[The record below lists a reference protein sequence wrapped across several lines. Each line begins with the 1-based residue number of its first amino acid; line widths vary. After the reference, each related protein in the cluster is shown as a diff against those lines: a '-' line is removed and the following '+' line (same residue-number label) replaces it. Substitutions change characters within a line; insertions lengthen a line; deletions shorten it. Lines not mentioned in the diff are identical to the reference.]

1 MLHEREQA
9 QQKVLSVSLL
19 VWSNQPGKE
28 PGTKASFDIN
38 GCCLKMQGK
47 YAVLATEMRTQ
58 GSG

>member
-1 MLHEREQA
+1 MLHEHEQA

-19 VWSNQPGKE
+19 VWSNQHLEKSLGRRLAL
-28 PGTKASFDIN
+28 TLMAA
-38 GCCLKMQGK
+38 LKMQGK